1 MATKRFTIDGYGQIE
16 LNNVAFRRDGRIE
29 AQCHLDATDFETLPA
44 ENGMLLAIDRANR
57 IVRFPDAGELL
68 PIGLHYSTEH
78 MYDERLPGLKNFF
91 LKRGSFLPRM
101 GLLAVGDKWTTNCL
115 CYDDGEFADDDAL
128 IEALEACKET
138 PVYGGL
144 DVDGGATKLSAT
156 QPAEGPVLKV
166 VEFTTMPDGQPAVM
180 LQALKA

>member
-1 MATKRFTIDGYGQIE
+1 MATKRFTIEGYGQIE

-29 AQCHLDATDFETLPA
+29 TQCHLDATDFATLPA

-57 IVRFPDAGELL
+57 VVRFPDAGELL

-78 MYDERLPGLKNFF
+78 MYDERLPGLKNFS

-115 CYDDGEFADDDAL
+115 CYDDSEFADDDAL

-144 DVDGGATKLSAT
+144 DVDGGATKLSA
-156 QPAEGPVLKV
+156 GLGSC
-166 VEFTTMPDGQPAVM
+166 D
-180 LQALKA
+180 